1 MIWNNKNI
9 TNIIQDMISENPLA
23 CSALL
28 NISEIEF
35 TEKVETMAV
44 SLVRKPTLYINLNF
58 CNKYLQNDN
67 DVKAL
72 LLHEFLH
79 VLLQHTIK
87 YDSMTPMLNIALDA
101 IINAIIFRTKGM
113 EYANFFVGF
122 YKWEMISFLLRPKIS
137 TINYNNIEQGWLDIH
152 EQIYKGKYCADDLYE
167 LLDYLKNKI
176 NKKFL
181 QNIIILGDH
190 SPKLISKESNKILD
204 ETLKKMDGTLIWNTS
219 GLRGNA
225 EDLNAEEV
233 EINNFRLNKWKK
245 STIKILKKCFLISN
259 RKYNETSV
267 SESLLPIIN
276 NSDKRAYSKFIYN
289 KMIPLSRVENVQI
302 SKSHFV
308 NIYLDVSGS
317 MNDEISELVGLLY
330 YFKKKIQ
337 IRLLVFSNYVSEA
350 NFINGKLQFESSGGT
365 SISAVFDHIRE
376 NKINK
381 SLIIT
386 DGYIE
391 TIEKNMLIGIKKEDI
406 KVLISSVGD
415 PAEFNKNKIQY
426 LQLEKL

>member
-1 MIWNNKNI
+1 
-9 TNIIQDMISENPLA
+9 
-23 CSALL
+23 
-28 NISEIEF
+28 
-35 TEKVETMAV
+35 
-44 SLVRKPTLYINLNF
+44 
-58 CNKYLQNDN
+58 
-67 DVKAL
+67 
-72 LLHEFLH
+72 
-79 VLLQHTIK
+79 
-87 YDSMTPMLNIALDA
+87 
-101 IINAIIFRTKGM
+101 
-113 EYANFFVGF
+113 
-122 YKWEMISFLLRPKIS
+122 
-137 TINYNNIEQGWLDIH
+137 
-152 EQIYKGKYCADDLYE
+152 
-167 LLDYLKNKI
+167 
-176 NKKFL
+176 
-181 QNIIILGDH
+181 
-190 SPKLISKESNKILD
+190 
-204 ETLKKMDGTLIWNTS
+204 MDGTLIWNTS

-233 EINNFRLNKWKK
+233 EINNFKLNKWKK

-259 RKYNETSV
+259 RKSNETSV
-267 SESLLPIIN
+267 SESLLPIIS

-289 KMIPLSRVENVQI
+289 KMLPLSRVENVQI